1 VAEKRGLPTTVASPG
16 RWWRTRTSV
25 QRFELY
31 TRISLFFLPAVA
43 LFIVLGSIGSA
54 GSLNRDVMW
63 VYLAVVAAQAVY
75 AVVLM
80 HRLLPYGRTIASVSR
95 SAWTGFAAVSVV
107 AATLSQSTLPV
118 FIQGDDYSG
127 FYGMLL
133 VAAMAALVVGLRL
146 SGRTILVVAVAAGGA
161 FAAVAWVQTAGDAV
175 MAAGIPGGATLL
187 GIMFASRLSAW
198 MLDVVVDLDRA
209 QQMSA
214 RLAVAEE
221 RLRFSRDL
229 HDVMGRNLSVIAVRT
244 QLAEQ
249 LARRGRDDA
258 ADEMAQVRG
267 IAEESLRE
275 VRDVIRGYRSTDLA
289 AELVGARSVLGAA
302 AVDTHIRGD
311 ASTLSPDVQTTLGW
325 VVREATTNV
334 LRHSDATTCVIEL
347 TTGSDTVTLRVEN
360 DRPHPPVRSGDG
372 SGLRGLTERLRT
384 IGADLATEHT
394 GEHFRLRVVVPGDV
408 TVPDD
413 VSEAPVP

>member
-1 VAEKRGLPTTVASPG
+1 MPDKHRLPTTVASPR

-54 GSLNRDVMW
+54 RSLNRDVMW
-63 VYLAVVAAQAVY
+63 FYLAALAVQGVY

-80 HRLLPYGRTIASVSR
+80 HRLLPYGCTLASVSR
-95 SAWTGFAAVSVV
+95 SAWTGFAAVSLV
-107 AATLSQSTLPV
+107 AATLSQWTLPV
-118 FIQGDDYSG
+118 FIQEDDHSG
-127 FYGMLL
+127 FYAVLQ
-133 VAAMAALVVGLRL
+133 VYAVAALVIGLRL
-146 SGRTILVVAVAAGGA
+146 GGRIILVVAVAAGGTL
-161 FAAVAWVQTAGDAV
+161 AAVGWVQTGSDAV
-175 MAAGIPGGATLL
+175 MAAWISGGAMVL

-198 MLDVVVDLDRA
+198 MLDVVVELERA
-209 QQMSA
+209 QQTSA

-275 VRDVIRGYRSTDLA
+275 VREVIRGYRSTDLA

-360 DRPHPPVRSGDG
+360 DRPHPPVRAGDG
-372 SGLRGLTERLRT
+372 SGLWGLTERLRT
-384 IGADLATEHT
+384 IGADLTTEHT